1 MLLLEKVFEQKAF
14 CEVGMV
20 AHISSNGCANHVAE
34 SDRKEDHGYFG
45 EGGPQSD
52 GIGLE
57 HSLDETITKKADE
70 IVNEGED

>member
-1 MLLLEKVFEQKAF
+1 MLILRL
-14 CEVGMV
+14 V

-34 SDRKEDHGYFG
+34 SDCQEDHRYFG

-52 GIGLE
+52 GIGLK
-57 HSLDETITKKADE
+57 HSFDETITKEADE